1 MPQGKPYSSCDA
13 CRHSR
18 LGCNSRLQTGDSCF
32 NCARKGLSCTFSQS
46 RLRLNDPNK
55 VPASQKQRPNAQKN
69 TTARATS
76 TDSIAD
82 RPAPVTSSHLTAPFL
97 STGLDS
103 LSRTQQALQLHQ
115 ILWNV
120 FTTLLEPRIGLW
132 IGGSGC
138 PFVQSSTVGLPLH
151 QSQPVCADALYMYT
165 FIGTYDADLTT
176 CNHSG

>member
-18 LGCNSRLQTGDSCF
+18 LGCNSRLQAGDSCF
-32 NCARKGLSCTFSQS
+32 NCARKGLNCTFSQS
-46 RLRLNDPNK
+46 RIRLNDPNK
-55 VPASQKQRPNAQKN
+55 VPASHKQRANAQRN
-69 TTARATS
+69 TIARATS
-76 TDSIAD
+76 TDPTAD
-82 RPAPVTSSHLTAPFL
+82 HPPPVDNSHLIAPL
-97 STGLDS
+97 LPTSQDS

-138 PFVQSSTVGLPLH
+138 PFVQSSTVGLTHL
-151 QSQPVCADALYMYT
+151 QSQPACADMV
-165 FIGTYDADLTT
+165 
-176 CNHSG
+176 